1 MQVDLKKLV
10 PAALLALAAASPA
23 AAQTPR
29 GTPITPALAAETF
42 DSAWAVVDRT
52 LWDTTVIN
60 RVWTP
65 ARAELRPR
73 AERARTVEE
82 LRGVLAALIGRL
94 PYSHF
99 EVIPGEVQA
108 RLTEGSAGDG
118 DAGMDV
124 RLVGERVLVT
134 RVDSGGPAYAAGVRP
149 GWSVEAV
156 GGTTM
161 AERLALLANIPGA
174 REPRGRQLYAWATLT
189 PALRGAPGSRLA
201 VRFRD
206 SAGRPVRR
214 VLTLAP
220 QAGLSEKFGN
230 LPPLHVK
237 LDTRRMRLGDGT
249 TIGVIRF
256 NYWFPVILPALNAA
270 VDSLRGVDGF
280 VIDLR
285 GNLGGLGAMAPGFAG
300 HFLDRADTLG
310 VMRMRSGTLY
320 FVANPRRVDTQARPV
335 VPFAGPLAV
344 LTDALTASTSEFF
357 AGGLQQ
363 LGRARVF
370 GEPTAGAA
378 LPALAQKLPDG
389 DVLMHA
395 IADFGGPRGQ
405 RFEGLG
411 VTPDVAAPPTRA
423 ALLAGRDPALEAAA
437 EWIRS
442 ARRAPAAP

>member
-1 MQVDLKKLV
+1 VKKLV
-10 PAALLALAAASPA
+10 HAAPALAALLALSPA
-23 AAQTPR
+23 RAQTPR
-29 GTPITPALAAETF
+29 GTPIAPALAAETF
-42 DSAWAVVDRT
+42 DSAWSVVDRT
-52 LWDTTVIN
+52 LWDSVVVN

-65 ARAELRPR
+65 ARAELRSR

-82 LRGVLAALIGRL
+82 LRGVLAAMIARL

-99 EVIPGEVQA
+99 ELIPGEVQA
-108 RLTEGSAGDG
+108 RLAENAGGEGG
-118 DAGMDV
+118 DAGMEV
-124 RLVGERVLVT
+124 RLVGERFLVT
-134 RVDSGGPAYAAGVRP
+134 RVDSGGPAALAGVRP

-156 GGTTM
+156 GGKTA
-161 AERLALLANIPGA
+161 AERLALLASVPGA
-174 REPRGRQLYAWATLT
+174 REPRGRQLYAWAAIT
-189 PALRGAPGSRLA
+189 PALRGTPGSRLA

-206 SAGRPVRR
+206 GADRPVEK
-214 VLTLAP
+214 VLTLAA
-220 QAGLSEKFGN
+220 QAGQSEKFGN
-230 LPPLHVK
+230 LPPLHVQ
-237 LDTRRMRLGDGT
+237 LETRRVRMADGT
-249 TIGVIRF
+249 TLGVIRF
-256 NYWFPVILPALNAA
+256 NYWLPVILPALNAA

-280 VIDLR
+280 AIDLR

-300 HFLDRADTLG
+300 HFLDQPDTLG

-335 VPFAGPLAV
+335 APFAGPLAV

-370 GEPTAGAA
+370 GEPTAGQA

-423 ALLAGRDPALEAAA
+423 ALLAGRDPAMEAAA
-437 EWIRS
+437 AWIRS
-442 ARRAPAAP
+442 ARRGAAAP